1 MEAYKRLVLPLDLSS
16 RDEALSIVEELTG
29 VVGVFKVGFQLFTA
43 CGPEIVSDIR
53 KKGGEV
59 FLDVKYHDIPNTV
72 KNAGLECLRLGVK
85 IFNVHAAGGRRMMG
99 DCAQAV
105 KEEAIR
111 TGERAPIILAVT
123 LLTSIGEQDM
133 RDIGLGQVPADY
145 VKEMAL
151 LAKASGI
158 DGVVC
163 SPLEAADLRG
173 ACGED
178 FVLLTP
184 GVRPVGVAKGD
195 QQRVATPAEA
205 VAWGA
210 DYLVVGRPIMQ
221 AKDRREAA
229 EKIVG
234 EIAAAVG

>member
-1 MEAYKRLVLPLDLSS
+1 MVLPLDLSD
-16 RDEALSIVEELTG
+16 REEALALVEELAG

-85 IFNVHAAGGRRMMG
+85 IFNIHAAGGKRMMA

-105 KEEAIR
+105 KEEAAR

-133 RDIGLGQVPADY
+133 QDIGLDQLPADY
-145 VKEMAL
+145 VKKMAL
-151 LAKASGI
+151 LAKESGI

-173 ACGED
+173 TCGED

-184 GVRPVGVAKGD
+184 GVRPAGAARGD

-205 VAWGA
+205 VSWGA

-221 AKDRREAA
+221 AEDRREAA
-229 EKIVG
+229 ENIVK
-234 EIAAAVG
+234 EIEEAVG